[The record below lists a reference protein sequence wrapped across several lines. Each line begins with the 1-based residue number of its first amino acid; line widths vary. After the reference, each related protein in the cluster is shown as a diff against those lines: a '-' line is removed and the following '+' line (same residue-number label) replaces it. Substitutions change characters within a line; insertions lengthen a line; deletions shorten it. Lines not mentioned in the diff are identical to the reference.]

1 MDDQRFAHV
10 GRDPKFRS
18 MPKKYRKVKID
29 KRFDAM
35 FKVRI
40 GWGVKIQPQSLWLK
54 WEVHVKASE
63 NSAKFITKSGIQKIW
78 YSIKSISN

>member
-1 MDDQRFAHV
+1 MINRVYFQVLPYKGISASIYYLKCLLSSNCYLTSASMDDQRFAHV

-35 FKVRI
+35 FKVRMLY
-40 GWGVKIQPQSLWLK
+40 GV
-54 WEVHVKASE
+54 
-63 NSAKFITKSGIQKIW
+63 
-78 YSIKSISN
+78 